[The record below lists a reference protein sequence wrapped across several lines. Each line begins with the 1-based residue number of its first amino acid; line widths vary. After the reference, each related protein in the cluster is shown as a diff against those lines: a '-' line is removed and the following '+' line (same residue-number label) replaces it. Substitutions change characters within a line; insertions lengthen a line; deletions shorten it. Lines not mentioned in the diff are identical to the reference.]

1 MASADPPLYAY
12 AVVRGD
18 ASPPARHGVLDA
30 PVATV
35 SDGDVAVLVS
45 RLKNDRVRAKRRD
58 LLAHSDVLQEAHG
71 NGVVLPLR
79 FGMLFDSEDQ
89 LRERLIGPRRDEL
102 LSLLDEFDGVAE
114 MRVGATYHDQESVL
128 ADVLQ
133 DAPEIVR
140 LREHARSQSDL
151 VRLGELVA
159 KRFEHRR
166 AIDAETILSRLG
178 SHAQGTH
185 VDERDD
191 ELMVVKASFLV
202 RDRTRKTFDG
212 ELDAVALRL
221 RHLINFTCTG
231 PLPPHSF
238 VSLGES

>member
-114 MRVGATYHDQESVL
+114 MRVRATYHDQESVL

-159 KRFEHRR
+159 KRFEHSGRLTRR
-166 AIDAETILSRLG
+166 RSFRASALTHKAPTSTNAMTSSWSSRRR
-178 SHAQGTH
+178 SSFAT
-185 VDERDD
+185 VRERRSM
-191 ELMVVKASFLV
+191 ESSTRSRCGCVISSTSPARGRSRRTAS
-202 RDRTRKTFDG
+202 
-212 ELDAVALRL
+212 
-221 RHLINFTCTG
+221 
-231 PLPPHSF
+231 
-238 VSLGES
+238 